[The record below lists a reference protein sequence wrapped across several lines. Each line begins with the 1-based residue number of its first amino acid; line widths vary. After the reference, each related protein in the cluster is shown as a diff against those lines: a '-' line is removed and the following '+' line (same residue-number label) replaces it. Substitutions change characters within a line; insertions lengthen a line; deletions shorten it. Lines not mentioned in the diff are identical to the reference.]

1 MMDGAEKKDGA
12 DDLGAFQGK
21 KTQGLNY
28 SFPCTPSA
36 TSILGSTIIN

>member
-12 DDLGAFQGK
+12 DDLGAFEGK

-28 SFPCTPSA
+28 SFLCTPSG
-36 TSILGSTIIN
+36 TLILGSTIIN